1 MYLTDISVNTRD
13 LVYVPPLHS
22 SKTYYINICG
32 EIVNIYAEGIT
43 SESSLLLINAHHSDV
58 IMMS

>member
-13 LVYVPPLHS
+13 LVYVPLHS

-32 EIVNIYAEGIT
+32 EIVNIYADGIT
-43 SESSLLLINAHHSDV
+43 GESSLLLINAHHSDV

>member
-13 LVYVPPLHS
+13 LVYAPLHS

-32 EIVNIYAEGIT
+32 EIVNIYANGIT
-43 SESSLLLINAHHSDV
+43 GEYQFIIN
-58 IMMS
+58 